1 MAQIAVNGQI
11 WNYVEIAGGHGG
23 PSLLILHGWGR
34 SGSEWINIGR
44 QLAELGG
51 RRVYVLDLPGF
62 GGSSLPQVKDIFE
75 YSELV
80 VQFCKYLELDKV
92 MIIGHSLGGRVG
104 IVLASQ
110 YSELVAQLVLID
122 PAGVRP
128 RSIKRATLKVISK
141 LFGFVPASWRARIMY
156 RAMDSDYRNS
166 PALRQLYRAVVS
178 HDLRSNLS
186 QIKCKTLVVWGE
198 KDPILPLSLSKV
210 YREKINDCQVR
221 VVWEAGH
228 DSHLS
233 HPRELVRILEAGW
246 I

>member
-11 WNYVEIAGGHGG
+11 WNYVEIAGRQGG
-23 PSLLILHGWGR
+23 PPLLILHGWGR
-34 SGSEWINIGR
+34 TGAEWVQIAR
-44 QLAELGG
+44 ELG
-51 RRVYVLDLPGF
+51 RKTYVLDLPGF

-104 IVLASQ
+104 IVLASK

-128 RSIKRATLKVISK
+128 RSIKRASLKVISK

>member
-11 WNYVEIAGGHGG
+11 WNYVEIVGGHGG
-23 PSLLILHGWGR
+23 PPLLILHGWGR
-34 SGSEWINIGR
+34 TGAEWVQIAR
-44 QLAELGG
+44 ELG
-51 RRVYVLDLPGF
+51 RKTYVLDLPGF

-128 RSIKRATLKVISK
+128 RSIKRASLKVISK